1 MSRLLKILEF
11 ENKNNKCLYL
21 MTKTF
26 RIRNNYSLYEAH
38 SYSKKNQLSLDIFV
52 VEPYEENVRNL
63 DFFNEN
69 TIDLLEKL
77 KLFSDNVKL
86 IRRED
91 IIKESFNDLKSIFI
105 DKAYLRFDL
114 DLYNF
119 VKKESLSKKINLFTI
134 ESNVFVPVLV
144 ASEKEEYSAKTIRNK
159 INSKLKDYRTSVFD
173 KMPIILGEI
182 KALEF
187 LRVFIDQKLNNYHLH
202 NDPSLNY
209 TSLLSPY
216 LKYGFISPVTIYNE
230 LALINGENKEDFL
243 EELIVRRELAYNF
256 VYYNP
261 TYDQFEYMTYD
272 WAYTTMK
279 NHINDRRQYIYS
291 KEDYINFN
299 THDPYF
305 NAAMIEMIY
314 TGKMHS
320 YMRMYWCKKIIEWS
334 RNYKDAYDIAIEL
347 NNYYFIDGLTPNGYC
362 GVAWCFG
369 KHDRAWTER
378 PIFGKLRYM
387 NDNGLKRKF
396 DIETYVKQ
404 MNEIRKGER
413 L

>member
-1 MSRLLKILEF
+1 MMKS
-11 ENKNNKCLYL
+11 
-21 MTKTF
+21 F
-26 RIRNNYSLYEAH
+26 RIRNNYSLYEAL
-38 SYSKKNQLSLDIFV
+38 SYSQKNQLVLDIII
-52 VEPYEENVRNL
+52 VEPYEENSRNL
-63 DFFNEN
+63 NFFKEN
-69 TIDLLEKL
+69 TFDLIEKL
-77 KLFSDNVKL
+77 TLFTDNVSIVK
-86 IRRED
+86 RED
-91 IIKESFNDLKSIFI
+91 IKSEFLNDLNAIFI

-114 DLYNF
+114 DIYNF
-119 VKKESLSKKINLFTI
+119 IKKECVTKRINLFTV

-144 ASEKEEYSAKTIRNK
+144 TSDKEEYSAKTIRNK
-159 INSKLKDYRTSVFD
+159 INSRLKDYRTSVFD
-173 KMPIILGEI
+173 QMPLTKGEI
-182 KALEF
+182 RALDI
-187 LRVFIDQKLNNYHLH
+187 LSNFIDNKLINYHLH

-209 TSLLSPY
+209 TSLLSSY

-230 LALINGENKEDFL
+230 LAKIDCENKEDFL

-279 NHINDRRQYIYS
+279 NHLNDKRDYLYC

-305 NAAMIEMIY
+305 NAAMIEMVY

-334 RNYKDAYDIAIEL
+334 KDYKEAYKIALDL
-347 NNYYFIDGLTPNGYC
+347 NNYYFIDGFTPNGYC

-387 NDNGLKRKF
+387 NDNGLRRKF
-396 DIETYVKQ
+396 DIEEYVRQ
-404 MNEIRKGER
+404 MNEIRKGDR